1 MSVLRLSS
9 VSSARFEPVLN
20 FATAAR
26 DETRLRMGGGDRD
39 SGKGRGR
46 LTVPLGAFG
55 DACLLASNPQFRL
68 YVSLCFLALF
78 SHFLSN
84 KKLGEKLQVQYK
96 ILPRTI

>member
-1 MSVLRLSS
+1 MSVLRLSRRS
-9 VSSARFEPVLN
+9 VLHGLN
-20 FATAAR
+20 LFLTLQQLR
-26 DETRLRMGGGDRD
+26 GTTRLRMGGGDRD

-46 LTVPLGAFG
+46 LTFPLGAFG